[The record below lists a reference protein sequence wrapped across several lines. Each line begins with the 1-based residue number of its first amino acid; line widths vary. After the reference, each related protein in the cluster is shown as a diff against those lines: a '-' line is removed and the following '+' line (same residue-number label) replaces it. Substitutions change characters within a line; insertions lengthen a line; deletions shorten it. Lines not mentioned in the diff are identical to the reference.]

1 MTKEEEKK
9 KMKIDSLSDATNLN
23 DINFAN
29 KDVIK
34 WAERK
39 KDNRAKAE
47 TPELLGLARLSG
59 PSASNFRKRK
69 NK

>member
-47 TPELLGLARLSG
+47 TPELFGLARLSG

>member
-1 MTKEEEKK
+1 MAKKEEKK

-47 TPELLGLARLSG
+47 TPELSGLARLSG